1 MKKFALSLGL
11 LLSILVLAPHAQQ
24 GAPAFTKN
32 PLAQRISH
40 TNPANFRPSPAV
52 HNGPGQ
58 LDYMAL
64 FGGASLDTNL
74 WFLHHGVIEPK
85 SGIGG
90 HFHNYCEEMFVIFD
104 GEAQYTIDGRTSTLK
119 GPAGAPSRM
128 GHWHAIY
135 NATDKPVEWMN
146 INVSLYKNQYDA
158 FNLNDGRV
166 DAPLDKIPQFMTMQ
180 LDRALLRPQMTAGTK
195 GDVKYRRALDP
206 TVFLGPWGY
215 VDHYLLAPGAATAPS
230 TDKEI
235 GGFYYVMA
243 GKGKVTIG
251 AETADIVKGDAV
263 PILLN
268 DTKSFEN
275 TGTEP
280 LELMTVGIVSD
291 MTRRNEI
298 LNPNA
303 GAPRG
308 GGGGGGGGRNGGGR
322 AGAAATPGAPAAGA
336 PAAPAAAPAAG
347 AARGAGRGAGRGQQ

>member
-1 MKKFALSLGL
+1 MRTLALSFAF
-11 LLSILVLAPHAQQ
+11 LLSVLVLVPQAQQ

-32 PLAQRISH
+32 PLAARISH
-40 TNPANFRPSPAV
+40 TDPASFGNNRAV
-52 HNGPGQ
+52 HNGPGA
-58 LDYMAL
+58 LHYMPL
-64 FGGASLDTNL
+64 FGVPSLDTNL
-74 WFLHHGVIEPK
+74 YFLHRGYIEPK

-104 GEAQYTIDGRTSTLK
+104 GEAQFTIDGRTSTLK
-119 GPAGAPSRM
+119 GPAGAPTRM

-135 NATDKPVEWMN
+135 NATDKPVQWMN

-158 FNLNDGRV
+158 FNLDDGRV
-166 DAPLDKIPQFMTMQ
+166 DVPLDKIPPFMTMK
-180 LDRALLRPQMTAGTK
+180 LDRAMLRPQTVPGVK
-195 GDVKYRRALDP
+195 GDVQYRRVLDP

-215 VDHYLLAPGAATAPS
+215 LDQYLVAPGAATASS

-251 AETADIVKGDAV
+251 AETADIKEGDAV

-280 LELMTVGIVSD
+280 LELMNVGIVSD
-291 MTRRNEI
+291 MNRRNEI
-298 LNPNA
+298 LQA
-303 GAPRG
+303 AAPAR
-308 GGGGGGGGRNGGGR
+308 GGGGGGGGRNGGRGA
-322 AGAAATPGAPAAGA
+322 AGAAAPGAPAGAAAPAAGA
-336 PAAPAAAPAAG
+336 PA
-347 AARGAGRGAGRGQQ
+347 GRGAGRAAGQAGRGQ

>member
-1 MKKFALSLGL
+1 MRTFALSLAL
-11 LLSILVLAPHAQQ
+11 LLSVLVLAPRAQQ

-74 WFLHHGVIEPK
+74 WFLHRGVIEPK

-119 GPAGAPSRM
+119 GPAGAPTRM

-146 INVSLYKNQYDA
+146 INVALYKNQYDA

-166 DAPLDKIPQFMTMQ
+166 GAPIDPVPQFMTMQ
-180 LDRALLRPQMTAGTK
+180 LDRARLQPQTIPGTK

-206 TVFLGPWGY
+206 TVFLSQWGY

-251 AETADIVKGDAV
+251 AETADIAKGDAV

-280 LELMTVGIVSD
+280 LELMSVGIVSD
-291 MTRRNEI
+291 MSRRNEI
-298 LNPNA
+298 LMA
-303 GAPRG
+303 AAPARG
-308 GGGGGGGGRNGGGR
+308 GGAGGGRGAGR
-322 AGAAATPGAPAAGA
+322 AGAPGAPGAPAGAAPAPGAGA
-336 PAAPAAAPAAG
+336 PAG
-347 AARGAGRGAGRGQQ
+347 GRGAGRGQ